1 MSTPSRRPVLGRG
14 LSALIPDAGGAA
26 PPAERTIATLD
37 LPIEEIRPAVDQPRT
52 VFDDAAID
60 ELAASIRE
68 NGIIQ
73 PVIVRQTAPH
83 EYVLIAGERR
93 WRAAGRVGLRRIPV
107 VVRDVTPD
115 IAYQLALIENVQRQD
130 LRPLEEAEAFQH
142 LLQTAQLTQEELAR
156 RVGKDRATVANSLR
170 LLRLPADLR
179 LRVES
184 GVLTPG
190 HVRAL
195 LTVSDETIQRQL
207 AVRVESEGL
216 SVRETERQ
224 ARAARRALE
233 EPETDLAPDAPPPRT
248 QDTQESRPNDPRPHS
263 VAGGRSSPGP
273 SHAPTSGASHRRS
286 ALEAVEQQLRT
297 ALGAPVTLVHRGG
310 AGRIEIKFHSLDELD
325 RLVEIIAQLEGL

>member
-1 MSTPSRRPVLGRG
+1 MNSQSRRPVLGRG
-14 LSALIPDAGGAA
+14 LSALIPDAGGA
-26 PPAERTIATLD
+26 PPAERPVAAPLD
-37 LPIEEIRPAVDQPRT
+37 LPIDEIRPAQDQPRT

-73 PVIVRQTAPH
+73 PVIVRQVAPH

-93 WRAAGRVGLRRIPV
+93 WRAAGRVGLRRMPV

-115 IAYQLALIENVQRQD
+115 VAYQLALIENVQRQD
-130 LRPLEEAEAFQH
+130 LRPLEEAEAYQH

-156 RVGKDRATVANSLR
+156 RVGKDRATVANALR

-179 LRVES
+179 VRVES

-190 HVRAL
+190 HIRAL
-195 LTVSDETIQRQL
+195 LTVPDETIQRQL
-207 AVRVESEGL
+207 AVRIESEGW

-224 ARAARRALE
+224 ARAARRATE
-233 EPETDLAPDAPPPRT
+233 DGETDIVPDVPVPGTLPGPESNPDHAR
-248 QDTQESRPNDPRPHS
+248 SRPTETGRP
-263 VAGGRSSPGP
+263 APSPAQT
-273 SHAPTSGASHRRS
+273 SSGAPHRRS

-325 RLVEIIAQLEGL
+325 RLVDLIGQLEGL